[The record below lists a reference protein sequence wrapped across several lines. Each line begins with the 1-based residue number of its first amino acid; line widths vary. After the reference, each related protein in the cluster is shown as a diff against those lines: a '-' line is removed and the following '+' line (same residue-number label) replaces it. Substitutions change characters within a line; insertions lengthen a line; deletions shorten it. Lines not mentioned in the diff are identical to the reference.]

1 MNKDSVANYTRSGF
15 EGKVKGV
22 LIDSLAIVEE
32 PDANIKAKFS
42 LNPALKNKIR
52 HDIFF
57 TIYWSPHDD
66 MKTGEFFAERN
77 KNKLGFPTVLAHAT
91 WGRIQLS
98 CISVYT
104 HC

>member
-1 MNKDSVANYTRSGF
+1 MYKDSVANYTRSGF

-32 PDANIKAKFS
+32 PDAYIKAKFS
-42 LNPALKNKIR
+42 LNPALKKIR

-104 HC
+104 HF

>member
-52 HDIFF
+52 HDIRYMGSD
-57 TIYWSPHDD
+57 TIIMHKRVHPLLANSGQPKGD
-66 MKTGEFFAERN
+66 RN
-77 KNKLGFPTVLAHAT
+77 EYRLGLSEKRLNVL
-91 WGRIQLS
+91 
-98 CISVYT
+98 
-104 HC
+104 